1 MNFRLRCDIKKNKK
15 TVNERKTEH
24 LHELETSLYHLFLA
38 LKILWNNYGGRL
50 CWTFLQGLAF
60 HSIS

>member
-1 MNFRLRCDIKKNKK
+1 M
-15 TVNERKTEH
+15 NERKTEH